1 MGNVVGSVVSGAKSA
16 LGGVGNKVS
25 GSKSFMSSMLKWAA
39 TGLAVVLASA
49 VLVPL
54 LRRLPYVNR
63 LQSGSAV
70 VAGVVLMV
78 AAGFIAML
86 KMDFAHFLAAGL
98 GIAGAISALS
108 VLLQPAFARVNDV
121 IAEVM

>member
-1 MGNVVGSVVSGAKSA
+1 MGNGVGSVVSGAKSA
-16 LGGVGNKVS
+16 LGSVGSKVS
-25 GSKSFMSSMLKWAA
+25 GTHSFVTSMLKWAA

-54 LRRLPYVNR
+54 LRRLPYLNR

-70 VAGVVLMV
+70 VAGLVLMV

-86 KMDFAHFLAAGL
+86 KMDFAYFLAAGL

-108 VLLQPAFARVNDV
+108 TLLSPALARVNDV
-121 IAEVM
+121 VSGVM